1 MVSQSDEVRQ
11 SRNLPSTALMQV
23 RAHQN
28 CALGVAPYRSHTDA
42 IEKHVAEMACICNL
56 QAYIPRLSVIH
67 ESHLASDITLL
78 YQMYYH
84 LEVI

>member
-1 MVSQSDEVRQ
+1 
-11 SRNLPSTALMQV
+11 MQV
-23 RAHQN
+23 RGCESSPE
-28 CALGVAPYRSHTDA
+28 CAQGVAPRRSHTDA

-56 QAYIPRLSVIH
+56 QACTPRLWVIH

-84 LEVI
+84 LGVIWSTSVNLSMNSGGL

>member
-1 MVSQSDEVRQ
+1 
-11 SRNLPSTALMQV
+11 MQV

-28 CALGVAPYRSHTDA
+28 YCAQGVAPYRSHTDA

-56 QAYIPRLSVIH
+56 QAYIPRLWVIH

-84 LEVI
+84 LGVMWSTSVNLSMNLGGL